1 MQAID
6 AIVTGNLKVES
17 VSLPSE
23 HVACLHMPGSLLGM
37 MSDRGRG
44 TIMHVDVDT
53 LYNNVALGLLS
64 TVSGLKTFG
73 AHRAIFRR
81 EAASGLNKYNARLH
95 AVHLSLTLSPPHRHP
110 AV

>member
-1 MQAID
+1 MIRSCCVLLIIQGTITIQSA
-6 AIVTGNLKVES
+6 ASCV
-17 VSLPSE
+17 
-23 HVACLHMPGSLLGM
+23 GSLLGI

-73 AHRAIFRR
+73 AHRMVFRR
-81 EAASGLNKYNARLH
+81 EAASGLNK
-95 AVHLSLTLSPPHRHP
+95 
-110 AV
+110 